1 LETVQTNEA
10 NKTRDAQQEQS
21 NLAQTSTRSLSSA
34 EVEGIAEF
42 EDERDI
48 TKRNRKL
55 ADNQPEEQAENGKKE
70 ESREKEAENREQ
82 QKARKENQAS
92 QKDKALAVAGGKQPF
107 QLPGPF
113 SAKKRIP
120 FPFAPKGKK
129 GKGGKEEGEE
139 RTVEN
144 KAAAFAPLSK
154 QTAPAAKK
162 NNEAAPSKA
171 EAFSPAPDA
180 AASTPQVKAEPPAQS
195 TQTEQVAN
203 DYLKA
208 PLSQK
213 VTRMNAI
220 GSSFGK
226 AFNADRG
233 AVAKKTRV
241 KASLE
246 DNSGP
251 PPPPP
256 QVVKTQAPQLTEWKE
271 PDRKAKKDD
280 STKVDTSGDAN
291 PSQVDAQAK
300 ADQAKAQGQQETA
313 AKDISG
319 LPGPEKIEGASVEMS
334 PQLEVPD
341 ATTVPQARISP
352 QMQNYMS
359 MPLASFRPK
368 VDEAAQQAWESD
380 VAEARNTISEN
391 IQKRDEEQSKAVTE
405 TQQEAA
411 KLETEAQQ
419 KQDAAIASSRT
430 AIQEEKEKGMAESQ
444 AQLDEYRAKAG
455 AERDKHLTDIENR
468 IQKDEGRA
476 QDELDKADKEV
487 AKEKKKADKEKKKE
501 EEKAEKKKKKR
512 SFWQKIGDFFSNIAK
527 ALKKVVTA
535 IVDTLKKVVKGIIE
549 AARKLVNG
557 IIEMA
562 RQFIV
567 NAIKAFASVVKG
579 FLEVALAAFP
589 GIRDAVIGAIDDIV
603 NATVEGIN
611 KAAQFLKDSV
621 NSLVDKLNQYIDFIS
636 NFFESLIEGGF
647 AMLQAILTG
656 NFDQLPKIAF
666 MTACNAL
673 GLPGEEFWKILM
685 KAKDQALNIIKNPV
699 GFLKN
704 LIASGKK
711 GFMKFMKNFGKHLQ
725 KGLMG
730 WLFGQLGAAGVTLP
744 KKFDLPNMFNFIRK
758 ILGFTLEYVEER
770 IIMHVGQENI
780 DKAKKVID
788 FFRKLFTEGPIALW
802 NMFKAK
808 LGDIRKL
815 VMEQIQQFI
824 VVQIVQKAVAKVIS
838 MLIPGGGFLQAILAA
853 YQTLMFFIQNIKQIA
868 SLVNSIL
875 DSLASITRGA
885 IGKAANYIESVMA
898 KSLPLIFRFLAKLI
912 GIGGIG
918 ARIAKIIEK
927 LRTPVNKSIDNTVG
941 KAVSGVK
948 SGYGK
953 AKAGARKGWSA
964 AKASGKKGF
973 EAARKG
979 GIKAGLKSVKSDASE
994 AKENAKA
1001 TYHQKKEEAKAKY
1014 QETKEKA
1021 TDKYKAAK
1029 SEAKS
1034 GFKGTRTAVKAKVE
1048 AKKAQAKEKYDEVK
1062 GKAQAGIDKAKG
1074 GLEKLKSKIPSPH
1087 RLIRVKGKS
1096 KTPEAEQK
1104 WGAALTDLNTL
1115 MKGVDAGNVN
1125 EATFES
1131 EANRIRTRYSFQA
1144 LSVRKDGSALML
1156 KGKLNPEFSIR
1167 VELGRRQK
1175 GRLKQLLSNN
1185 AKAVGTEFLKATT
1198 KYSKYKSKENK
1209 KAVQKLIR
1217 TERDKLKQDFIQQI
1231 SNPQKSYEVLKEE
1244 INNFRELLLDA
1255 ILEYR
1260 KKNKGYK
1267 EKALDFLIGFVTT
1280 GKKGGGETEA
1290 VLTDPP
1296 IGQSEDDAENTNLE
1310 DGLPWLGAI
1319 AGGIVAGKELLK
1331 FVKGAREFSE
1341 QIKGKDGIDK
1351 HLEYALMGAKSAA
1364 SLTKAGA
1371 GVVTAENKIA
1381 QKDVEK
1387 PKDGSDLPTPKHV
1400 SGVTG
1405 TAFTAGA
1412 VKDLIQSIKSFK
1424 EMVTNWKDNSHI
1436 EQFNDARSTT
1446 NALVSLAGQTAK
1458 ATESWIK
1465 LGGGNSIKELAP
1477 GVDIALGL
1485 VSFLNNLWDLI
1496 KNARRVK
1503 EINET
1508 LDDFKKKYGN
1518 RRDKENHSINLLKE
1532 KGNTVDEKK
1541 VAARIQTL
1549 ERRKGRSGNAEL
1561 KAAKDF
1567 EINRHLFNVNR
1578 RRLNT
1583 NILDIIQ
1590 DGVSIGAGAAKLSGV
1605 GAPVGVAM
1613 NAGNVI
1619 FRFARKGVDVTR
1631 DQVYK
1636 HQVKKGKEPG
1646 AITGTSKAALKNKSV
1661 EIAKKLILKAG
1672 FIGVDK
1678 KTETGKRWK
1687 SLDAQFRQ
1695 TGVNRAL
1702 LYKQSEPK
1710 EIFKMLVD
1718 AMKS

>member
-21 NLAQTSTRSLSSA
+21 HLAQTSTRSLSSA

-120 FPFAPKGKK
+120 FPFTPKGKK

-953 AKAGARKGWSA
+953 AKAGAKKGWAA

-973 EAARKG
+973 QAAKKG
-979 GIKAGLKSVKSDASE
+979 GLKAGLKSVKSDAQE

-1062 GKAQAGIDKAKG
+1062 GKAQAGIDTI
-1074 GLEKLKSKIPSPH
+1074 KSKIPKLH
-1087 RLIRVKGKS
+1087 KTVKVFGKA
-1096 KTPEAEQK
+1096 KTPETAEIF
-1104 WGAALTDLNTL
+1104 ADAMVDLNALAQTMEGEKPL
-1115 MKGVDAGNVN
+1115 TEEGFKSSLKRLKGLYSFKKLEGGFKEGRWYFEGSLNPDTKGSGEAGASSASSSASGSDYYTPQRLQEMYTHWKEKADNKDNSLKEVAKLLDSKKVKSKLKGKAKAKGKGDSISSDDYIYPDATQLAAIKDLLNRFGDRDTREDQVFTVEILSGDCRELLEKAKRVGNGKIIDVLEKIRIKLEAVNPSDTKKLNQLSLELQDLSIKVNNFSGAQGLEKKIRDFIARGMKIKKDTADDSRTEGAGPAEKSSSEGTTSEHRLVELEEDVDESSTSTTSTSTSTSKYVALEDDTIELESDEDYEDQEDEDLKEKELKLDELESKARKWIGKKNKKQQEVLFFALDLGMGELRKFEGKGKLGALKRVIKKAGATGIASWLLSIIMPPILARMDSSIDEMMPMTTTRKMGSRVARGAEGAGNVVLSGLS
-1125 EATFES
+1125 AT
-1131 EANRIRTRYSFQA
+1131 
-1144 LSVRKDGSALML
+1144 
-1156 KGKLNPEFSIR
+1156 GKLASLGTGTVPIAATAASASGAMAAGHAK
-1167 VELGRRQK
+1167 VEGM
-1175 GRLKQLLSNN
+1175 S
-1185 AKAVGTEFLKATT
+1185 
-1198 KYSKYKSKENK
+1198 
-1209 KAVQKLIR
+1209 
-1217 TERDKLKQDFIQQI
+1217 
-1231 SNPQKSYEVLKEE
+1231 
-1244 INNFRELLLDA
+1244 
-1255 ILEYR
+1255 
-1260 KKNKGYK
+1260 K
-1267 EKALDFLIGFVTT
+1267 EKAAVVGSVTALLNFLQGLIPIYGDVVGVVAGAKDMGKASGVKRLYRKLRGKDYGRPGGFGQGDESVVDILEERIIE
-1280 GKKGGGETEA
+1280 GQDLQREAESAQFKNISKEYAKLFKQLANLVAEYKGKKKKAEKIFAKKGG
-1290 VLTDPP
+1290 
-1296 IGQSEDDAENTNLE
+1296 
-1310 DGLPWLGAI
+1310 
-1319 AGGIVAGKELLK
+1319 
-1331 FVKGAREFSE
+1331 
-1341 QIKGKDGIDK
+1341 KGK
-1351 HLEYALMGAKSAA
+1351 
-1364 SLTKAGA
+1364 
-1371 GVVTAENKIA
+1371 
-1381 QKDVEK
+1381 
-1387 PKDGSDLPTPKHV
+1387 
-1400 SGVTG
+1400 
-1405 TAFTAGA
+1405 
-1412 VKDLIQSIKSFK
+1412 
-1424 EMVTNWKDNSHI
+1424 
-1436 EQFNDARSTT
+1436 R
-1446 NALVSLAGQTAK
+1446 
-1458 ATESWIK
+1458 
-1465 LGGGNSIKELAP
+1465 
-1477 GVDIALGL
+1477 GL
-1485 VSFLNNLWDLI
+1485 
-1496 KNARRVK
+1496 KNA
-1503 EINET
+1503 
-1508 LDDFKKKYGN
+1508 
-1518 RRDKENHSINLLKE
+1518 
-1532 KGNTVDEKK
+1532 
-1541 VAARIQTL
+1541 
-1549 ERRKGRSGNAEL
+1549 
-1561 KAAKDF
+1561 
-1567 EINRHLFNVNR
+1567 
-1578 RRLNT
+1578 
-1583 NILDIIQ
+1583 
-1590 DGVSIGAGAAKLSGV
+1590 
-1605 GAPVGVAM
+1605 
-1613 NAGNVI
+1613 
-1619 FRFARKGVDVTR
+1619 
-1631 DQVYK
+1631 
-1636 HQVKKGKEPG
+1636 
-1646 AITGTSKAALKNKSV
+1646 
-1661 EIAKKLILKAG
+1661 
-1672 FIGVDK
+1672 VDK
-1678 KTETGKRWK
+1678 
-1687 SLDAQFRQ
+1687 D
-1695 TGVNRAL
+1695 
-1702 LYKQSEPK
+1702 
-1710 EIFKMLVD
+1710 
-1718 AMKS
+1718 